1 MPIIHTLLI
10 NVDKSKQNNQ
20 DPGTLHFETA
30 LYRVLH
36 DRSNHTASFTE
47 NLKLQLWLMPFGRI
61 VAN

>member
-10 NVDKSKQNNQ
+10 NVDKSKENNQ

-30 LYRVLH
+30 FYRVLH
-36 DRSNHTASFTE
+36 ERSNHTASFTE

>member
-1 MPIIHTLLI
+1 MPIIHTFLI

-36 DRSNHTASFTE
+36 ERSNHTASFTE